1 MHIYLFIA
9 VLLGSLQVSG
19 QEVYLQLEKANSA
32 KTRKFAVGDAFE
44 YRTAEDRAWQV
55 GRLEQLIPEENLVIF
70 QNRMVAL
77 DQITDLRHQGPRRWS
92 GPLGGSL
99 MSFGAGWGLFSLI
112 SGLLDR
118 ETDPLEVRDAVITG
132 SSAAL
137 GYGIQRVFHFKRI
150 RLGGRTRLRLIDLRA
165 LRPGVTK

>member
-1 MHIYLFIA
+1 MFI
-9 VLLGSLQVSG
+9 VILLGPLQTSA
-19 QEVYLQLEKANSA
+19 QEVYLQLEKANAA

-44 YRTAEDRAWQV
+44 YRTEDDRTWQV
-55 GRLEQLIPEENLVIF
+55 GRLEQLVPEENLVIF

-77 DQITDLRHQGPRRWS
+77 DQITDFRHRGPRRWS
-92 GPLGGSL
+92 APLGGSL

-112 SGLLDR
+112 SGVVDR
-118 ETDPLEVRDAVITG
+118 ETDPLEVRDAVITVG
-132 SSAAL
+132 SAAL
-137 GYGIQRVFHFKRI
+137 GYGIQRAFRYKRI